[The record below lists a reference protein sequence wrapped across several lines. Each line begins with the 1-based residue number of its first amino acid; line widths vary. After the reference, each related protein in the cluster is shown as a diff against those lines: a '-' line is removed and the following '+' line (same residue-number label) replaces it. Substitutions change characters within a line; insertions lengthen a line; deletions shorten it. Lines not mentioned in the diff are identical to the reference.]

1 MSLSPLQIPG
11 LKWTVLDQIYH
22 TFQWPALLR
31 RRSRRRWRER
41 ARPRPVARW
50 CHLGR
55 ERGCACT
62 GPKAEGHQGTM
73 AATASPGA
81 GRMDGKP
88 RTSPKSVKFLF
99 GGLAG
104 MGATV
109 FVQPLDLVK
118 NRMQLSGEGAK
129 TREYKTSFH
138 ALTSILKAEGLR
150 GIYTGL
156 SAGLLRQATYTT
168 TRLGIYTVLF
178 ERLTGADGTPPGFL
192 LKALIGMTA
201 GATGAFVGTPAE
213 VALIRMTADGRLPAD
228 QRRGYKNVFNAL
240 IRIAREE
247 GVPTLW
253 RGCIPTMARAVVV
266 NAAQLASYSQSK
278 QFLLDSGYFSDNIL
292 CHFCASM
299 ISGLVTT
306 AASMPVDIVKTRIQ
320 NMRMIDGK
328 PEYKNG
334 LDVLLKVVR
343 YEGFFSLWKGFTP
356 YYARLGPHTVLTF
369 IFLEQMNKAYKRL
382 FLSG

>member
-1 MSLSPLQIPG
+1 
-11 LKWTVLDQIYH
+11 
-22 TFQWPALLR
+22 
-31 RRSRRRWRER
+31 
-41 ARPRPVARW
+41 
-50 CHLGR
+50 
-55 ERGCACT
+55 
-62 GPKAEGHQGTM
+62 M

-81 GRMDGKP
+81 GGMDGKP

-138 ALTSILKAEGLR
+138 ALTSILRAEGLR

-213 VALIRMTADGRLPAD
+213 VALIRMTADGR
-228 QRRGYKNVFNAL
+228 QRTGFL
-240 IRIAREE
+240 S
-247 GVPTLW
+247 L
-253 RGCIPTMARAVVV
+253 GCIPTMARAVVV

-306 AASMPVDIVKTRIQ
+306 AASMPVDIAKTRIQ

-334 LDVLLKVVR
+334 LDVLVKVVR

>member
-1 MSLSPLQIPG
+1 MEAS
-11 LKWTVLDQIYH
+11 K
-22 TFQWPALLR
+22 
-31 RRSRRRWRER
+31 
-41 ARPRPVARW
+41 
-50 CHLGR
+50 
-55 ERGCACT
+55 
-62 GPKAEGHQGTM
+62 PK
-73 AATASPGA
+73 
-81 GRMDGKP
+81 
-88 RTSPKSVKFLF
+88 TSPKAIKFLF

-118 NRMQLSGEGAK
+118 NRMQLSGQGGK
-129 TREYKTSFH
+129 VREYRTSFH
-138 ALTSILKAEGLR
+138 ALASILKNEGLG

-178 ERLTGADGTPPGFL
+178 EKMTGSDGTPPKFL
-192 LKALIGMTA
+192 MKAVIGMTA
-201 GATGAFVGTPAE
+201 GAIGAFVGTPAE

-228 QRRGYKNVFNAL
+228 QRRGYSNVFNAL
-240 IRIAREE
+240 VRITKEE
-247 GVPTLW
+247 GVTTLW

-278 QFLLDSGYFSDNIL
+278 QALTETGYFVDGIFL
-292 CHFCASM
+292 HFCASM

-328 PEYKNG
+328 PEFRNG
-334 LDVLLKVVR
+334 LDVLAKVIR
-343 YEGFFSLWKGFTP
+343 NEGFFSLWKGFTP

-369 IFLEQMNKAYKRL
+369 IFLEQMNKAYKL
-382 FLSG
+382 YFLN

>member
-1 MSLSPLQIPG
+1 
-11 LKWTVLDQIYH
+11 
-22 TFQWPALLR
+22 
-31 RRSRRRWRER
+31 
-41 ARPRPVARW
+41 
-50 CHLGR
+50 
-55 ERGCACT
+55 
-62 GPKAEGHQGTM
+62 M

-81 GRMDGKP
+81 GGVDGKP

-138 ALTSILKAEGLR
+138 ALTSILRAEGLR

-213 VALIRMTADGRLPAD
+213 VALIRMTADGRLPVD
-228 QRRGYKNVFNAL
+228 QRRGYRNVFNAL
-240 IRIAREE
+240 IRIAQEE
-247 GVPTLW
+247 GVLTLW

-369 IFLEQMNKAYKRL
+369 IFLEQMNKVYKRL

>member
-1 MSLSPLQIPG
+1 MGTGGSRAWRPNPSLPVSSFSHQLLPTASVFLLSAPFPARAVLHLSPQLLHLTTCAFHLLLYCPNLTAHAGEERESRHPRLTPAIPASC
-11 LKWTVLDQIYH
+11 LPSSSS
-22 TFQWPALLR
+22 F
-31 RRSRRRWRER
+31 
-41 ARPRPVARW
+41 
-50 CHLGR
+50 
-55 ERGCACT
+55 
-62 GPKAEGHQGTM
+62 GT
-73 AATASPGA
+73 
-81 GRMDGKP
+81 R
-88 RTSPKSVKFLF
+88 
-99 GGLAG
+99 

-138 ALTSILKAEGLR
+138 ALTSILRAEGLR

-213 VALIRMTADGRLPAD
+213 VALIRMTADGRLPPD

-334 LDVLLKVVR
+334 LDVLVKVVR

-369 IFLEQMNKAYKRL
+369 IFLEQMNKAYKRV